1 MAGAAQLQTH
11 PYTWT
16 EGDRRPFLTG
26 TLTQDGS
33 PINIT
38 GYTFT
43 ADLRQVDG
51 TVVNPPVVITDGPNG
66 IFQVQWAAGDLL
78 EGKGQLLEI
87 HIDDG
92 STLLETK
99 ALLINVRENAS

>member
-1 MAGAAQLQTH
+1 MAGTAQLQTH

-16 EGDRRPFLTG
+16 EDDRRPVLTG
-26 TLTQDGS
+26 TLTQDGT

-38 GYTFT
+38 GYTIT

-51 TVVNPPVVITDGPNG
+51 TVVNPPVAVTDGPNG
-66 IFQVQWAAGDLL
+66 VFEVQWAAGNLV
-78 EGKGQLLEI
+78 EGKGQLLEL
-87 HIDDG
+87 HFDDG
-92 STLLETK
+92 SGAIETK